1 SGYAGGYL
9 LPTLNPH
16 QEVVIVLR
24 SALLFTLGRSLFT
37 LSTAFHILST
47 ALHIQSIALH
57 ARLFIINKR

>member
-1 SGYAGGYL
+1 KTSGYAGGYL

-47 ALHIQSIALH
+47 TLH